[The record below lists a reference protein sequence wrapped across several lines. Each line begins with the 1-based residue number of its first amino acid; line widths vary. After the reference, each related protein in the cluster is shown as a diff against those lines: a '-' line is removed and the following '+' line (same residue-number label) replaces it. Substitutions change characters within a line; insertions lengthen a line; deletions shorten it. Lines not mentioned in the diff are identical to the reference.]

1 MKMKTSKFSRIV
13 SLVIILA
20 FALTLMPANYAFAAN
35 DYTFTL
41 TSGQKSVKAGEKV
54 TLTVTLNGAMD
65 NLTSLQY
72 TVKFDTTA
80 FSASKAMDEEVGI
93 YPQCFDTE
101 WYDSLGS
108 RPGTNLGKGLGFI
121 GAPQIADGIE
131 DGEAKIIYSDLG
143 GRRIDEKSDLWGK
156 TETVAGKLVFTAKKD
171 VDEISSKYFTLLEG
185 KNYLVLN
192 VYEGEDPVPQTV
204 KAVQLPSSGEPVDP
218 DKEKVDAVIAKIA
231 ALPEVDALT
240 LDDETAVNE
249 AKTAFD
255 ALNAEN
261 QAKVTNSDK
270 LTKALA
276 KIAELKKAAEDDAKV
291 KAVIDAIN
299 ALPAVDALTL
309 ADEIAVNEAKTAFD
323 ALDADLQAKVTNSD
337 KLTKAIAKIEELKKP
352 PVSNEYTFTLTSGQK
367 SVKAG
372 EKVTL
377 TVTLN
382 GAMDNLTSLQYTV
395 KFDTTAFSASKAMD
409 EEVGI
414 YPQCFD
420 TEWYDSLGSRPGTNL
435 GKGLGFIGAPQIAD
449 GIEDGEA
456 KIIYSDLGGRRIDEK
471 SDLWGKTETVAG
483 KLVFTAKKDVDEISS
498 KYFTLLEGKNYLV
511 LNVYEGEDPVPQ
523 TVKAVQLPSSGEPVD
538 PDKEKVDAV
547 IAKIAALPEVDALTL
562 DDETAVNEAK
572 TAFDALNAEN
582 QAKVTNSDKLT
593 KALAKI
599 EELKA
604 AASDQ
609 EKVDAVIKMIN
620 DLPATDA
627 LTLADKEAVAS
638 ASAAYEALGEL
649 KGKVTNADKLTAA
662 INKIADLEKDK
673 DAADKVIALIDA
685 IDAEIT
691 LDSEKGITDAR
702 TAYDALTPAQKALIS
717 AEKLEV
723 LTNAEAELK
732 GIKADKAAADNVIK
746 MIDDICAS
754 EITVGSRAAID
765 AAKKA
770 YDELNGN
777 SQKFVGED
785 KYNELLEADKKCK
798 ELEDAA
804 DQDTKD
810 TAAAEAFTKAVNDL
824 EDATYENV
832 DTVEA
837 AVANLRSQYD
847 SLTDGAKAKIDEKV
861 LAKLTE
867 IEEKVKTIKNDIA
880 KANETKALIK
890 AIGTVTLDSADAIK
904 AARDSYDA
912 LENAEQK
919 ALVDNAPD
927 GENTATLEAAEKAY
941 AAIKE
946 DNDKADA
953 TIKLIDDIG
962 EVTIDS
968 GDKIKAARESFDS
981 LTDAQKEKVKKA
993 GKEEILV
1000 KAEADYKAIVDANKP
1015 VVSGNKKPAFTD
1027 MFDGGLYV
1035 VLVEN
1040 VPTGKKVTVDGIEGY
1055 EYKDADG
1062 KIKYVVASNREMN
1075 TDNITVEDA
1084 TDAKPF
1090 ILGAFTNP
1098 TGALNAADAYIIN
1111 KLSALIKDDTTNPLF
1126 ADPYTMLRA
1135 DVNGD
1140 GIINAADALLVAR
1153 HAAGDATAPA
1163 LKFVEIATIDAE

>member
-1 MKMKTSKFSRIV
+1 MSVRTSKFARIV
-13 SLVIILA
+13 SLIIVLA
-20 FALTLMPANYAFAAN
+20 FAMTLLPSNLAFA
-35 DYTFTL
+35 DSEYTFTL
-41 TSGQKSVKAGEKV
+41 TSDKTSVKTGENV
-54 TLTVTLNGAMD
+54 TLTVTIDGLMNNVSAV
-65 NLTSLQY
+65 QY
-72 TVKFDTTA
+72 AVKYDTDLFSITDDFDEDYTH
-80 FSASKAMDEEVGI
+80 
-93 YPQCFDTE
+93 PLCFDFD
-101 WYDSLGS
+101 WYKVIKENA
-108 RPGTNLGKGLGFI
+108 GTPIGKGLGCLSLPKT
-121 GAPQIADGIE
+121 GVN
-131 DGEAKIIYSDLG
+131 G
-143 GRRIDEKSDLWGK
+143 GVFKVMYVHDKGLAVSSKSDIWDK
-156 TETVAGKLVFTAKKD
+156 NTTVAGKIVFTATKD
-171 VDEISSKYFTLLEG
+171 VDNISDKTFKLLDGIGE
-185 KNYLVLN
+185 LVLEVSN
-192 VYEGEDPVPQTV
+192 STQGVPQTV
-204 KAVQLPSSGEPVDP
+204 KAVQLTSGSEPVDP

-240 LDDETAVNE
+240 LDNETAVNE

-255 ALNAEN
+255 ALSAEN
-261 QAKVTNSDK
+261 
-270 LTKALA
+270 
-276 KIAELKKAAEDDAKV
+276 
-291 KAVIDAIN
+291 
-299 ALPAVDALTL
+299 
-309 ADEIAVNEAKTAFD
+309 
-323 ALDADLQAKVTNSD
+323 QAKVTNSD
-337 KLTKAIAKIEELKKP
+337 KLTKAIAKIEELKNP
-352 PVSNEYTFTLTSGQK
+352 PVSEGYTFTLTSDK
-367 SVKAG
+367 TSVKTG
-372 EKVTL
+372 ENVTL
-377 TVTLN
+377 TVTIDGLMN
-382 GAMDNLTSLQYTV
+382 NVSAVQYAV
-395 KFDTTAFSASKAMD
+395 KYDTDLFSITDDFDEDYTH
-409 EEVGI
+409 
-414 YPQCFD
+414 PLCFD
-420 TEWYDSLGSRPGTNL
+420 FDWYKVIKENAGTPI
-435 GKGLGFIGAPQIAD
+435 GKGLGCLSLPKTGVN
-449 GIEDGEA
+449 
-456 KIIYSDLGGRRIDEK
+456 GGVFKVMYVHDKGLAVSSK
-471 SDLWGKTETVAG
+471 SDIWDKNTTVAG
-483 KLVFTAKKDVDEISS
+483 KIVFTATKDVDNISD
-498 KYFTLLEGKNYLV
+498 KTFKLLDGIGELV
-511 LNVYEGEDPVPQ
+511 LEVSNSTQGVPQ
-523 TVKAVQLPSSGEPVD
+523 TVKAVQLTSGSEPVD

-562 DDETAVNEAK
+562 DNETAVNEAK
-572 TAFDALNAEN
+572 TAFDALSAEN

-620 DLPATDA
+620 ELTATDA
-627 LTLADKEAVAS
+627 LTLADKEAVAT
-638 ASAAYEALGEL
+638 ANAAYEALGEL

-691 LDSEKGITDAR
+691 LDSEEGITNAR

-770 YDELNGN
+770 YDELNDNGR
-777 SQKFVGED
+777 KFVGED

-810 TAAAEAFTKAVNDL
+810 AAAAEAFTKAVNDL

-837 AVANLRSQYD
+837 AAANLRSQYD

-890 AIGTVTLDSADAIK
+890 AIGTVTLDSADVIK

-993 GKEEILV
+993 GKEDILV

-1075 TDNITVEDA
+1075 KDNITVEDA

-1111 KLSALIKDDTTNPLF
+1111 KLSALNKDDTTNPLF

>member
-204 KAVQLPSSGEPVDP
+204 KAVQLPSSGEPTDP

-231 ALPEVDALT
+231 ALPEADALT

-255 ALNAEN
+255 ALSAEN

-276 KIAELKKAAEDDAKV
+276 KI
-291 KAVIDAIN
+291 
-299 ALPAVDALTL
+299 
-309 ADEIAVNEAKTAFD
+309 
-323 ALDADLQAKVTNSD
+323 
-337 KLTKAIAKIEELKKP
+337 EELKKP
-352 PVSNEYTFTLTSGQK
+352 PVSKEYTFTLTSGQK

-523 TVKAVQLPSSGEPVD
+523 TVKAVQLPSGSEPVD
-538 PDKEKVDAV
+538 PDPDKEAVEAV

-572 TAFDALNAEN
+572 TAFDALSAEN

-627 LTLADKEAVAS
+627 LTLADKEAVAT
-638 ASAAYEALGEL
+638 ANAAYEALGEL

-770 YDELNGN
+770 YDELNDNGR
-777 SQKFVGED
+777 KFVGED

-810 TAAAEAFTKAVNDL
+810 AAAAEAFTKAVNDL

-904 AARDSYDA
+904 VARDSYDA

-993 GKEEILV
+993 GKEDILV

-1075 TDNITVEDA
+1075 KDNITVEDA

>member
-1 MKMKTSKFSRIV
+1 MKSFGNSHIARITSM
-13 SLVIILA
+13 LVMLMFVFTLLPA
-20 FALTLMPANYAFAAN
+20 NFALAADSYTMTVTDDTTAGTANKDDVVTLNIQLDGTMRGLKMVQYAIVYDPTEFNAEIGNPKNPSFFETEWWNYVKGGETGIGYIAKPDAGIVTLESDPTHKRIRVLINGSGSIDEWSDIKDAVTAVVGKIKFTALK
-35 DYTFTL
+35 DVKDVSKSFTL
-41 TSGQKSVKAGEKV
+41 TEEAVQKLVGGAGV
-54 TLTVTLNGAMD
+54 PQDLTVKQL
-65 NLTSLQY
+65 
-72 TVKFDTTA
+72 V
-80 FSASKAMDEEVGI
+80 SKAT
-93 YPQCFDTE
+93 P
-101 WYDSLGS
+101 
-108 RPGTNLGKGLGFI
+108 
-121 GAPQIADGIE
+121 
-131 DGEAKIIYSDLG
+131 
-143 GRRIDEKSDLWGK
+143 
-156 TETVAGKLVFTAKKD
+156 
-171 VDEISSKYFTLLEG
+171 
-185 KNYLVLN
+185 
-192 VYEGEDPVPQTV
+192 
-204 KAVQLPSSGEPVDP
+204 EPIDP

-231 ALPEVDALT
+231 ALPEADALT

-255 ALNAEN
+255 ALSAEN

-270 LTKALA
+270 LTKA
-276 KIAELKKAAEDDAKV
+276 V
-291 KAVIDAIN
+291 
-299 ALPAVDALTL
+299 
-309 ADEIAVNEAKTAFD
+309 
-323 ALDADLQAKVTNSD
+323 
-337 KLTKAIAKIEELKKP
+337 AKIEELKKP
-352 PVSNEYTFTLTSGQK
+352 PVGEGYTMVVTDDTTAGTANKDDVVTLNIQLDGTMRGLKMVQYAIVYDPTEFNAEIGNPKNPSFFETEWWNYVKGGETGIGYIAKPDAGIVTLESDPTHKRIRVLINGSGSIDEWSDIKDAVTAVVGKIKFTALKDVKDVSKSFTLTEEAVQK
-367 SVKAG
+367 LVGGAG
-372 EKVTL
+372 VPQDL
-377 TVTLN
+377 TVKQL
-382 GAMDNLTSLQYTV
+382 V
-395 KFDTTAFSASKAMD
+395 SKAT
-409 EEVGI
+409 
-414 YPQCFD
+414 P
-420 TEWYDSLGSRPGTNL
+420 
-435 GKGLGFIGAPQIAD
+435 
-449 GIEDGEA
+449 
-456 KIIYSDLGGRRIDEK
+456 
-471 SDLWGKTETVAG
+471 
-483 KLVFTAKKDVDEISS
+483 
-498 KYFTLLEGKNYLV
+498 
-511 LNVYEGEDPVPQ
+511 
-523 TVKAVQLPSSGEPVD
+523 EPID

-547 IAKIAALPEVDALTL
+547 IAKIAALPEADALTL

-572 TAFDALNAEN
+572 TAFDALSAEN

-627 LTLADKEAVAS
+627 LTLADKEAVAT
-638 ASAAYEALGEL
+638 ANAAYEALGEL

-770 YDELNGN
+770 YDELNDNG
-777 SQKFVGED
+777 QKFVGED

-810 TAAAEAFTKAVNDL
+810 TAAAEAFTRAVNDL

-837 AVANLRSQYD
+837 AAANLRSQYD

-981 LTDAQKEKVKKA
+981 LTDAQKEIVKKA
-993 GKEEILV
+993 GKEDILV

-1035 VLVEN
+1035 VVVEN

-1062 KIKYVVASNREMN
+1062 KINYVVASNREMN
-1075 TDNITVEDA
+1075 KDNITVEDA

-1126 ADPYTMLRA
+1126 ADPYTSLRA

-1140 GIINAADALLVAR
+1140 GIVNAADALLIAR

-1163 LKFVEIATIDAE
+1163 LKFVGIATIDAE

>member
-1 MKMKTSKFSRIV
+1 MAAKTSKFARIV
-13 SLVIILA
+13 SLIMVLA
-20 FALTLMPANYAFAAN
+20 FAMTLLPSNFALA
-35 DYTFTL
+35 DDVYTFTL
-41 TSGQKSVKAGEKV
+41 TSDKTSVKTGENVTLKV
-54 TLTVTLNGAMD
+54 TIDGAMKE
-65 NLTSLQY
+65 LSTLQY
-72 TVKFDTTA
+72 FIKYDTDA
-80 FSASKAMDEEVGI
+80 FSVNMTVDKETEKAE
-93 YPQCFDTE
+93 CLTTE
-101 WYDSLGS
+101 WFESLGVPGS
-108 RPGTNLGKGLGFI
+108 RYGKGLGWI
-121 GAPQIADGIE
+121 SSPLISNIN
-131 DGEAKIIYSDLG
+131 
-143 GRRIDEKSDLWGK
+143 GRFKMIFFSAEGRTISEKSDLYNAN
-156 TETVAGKLVFTAKKD
+156 TANAGEIIFTAKKD
-171 VDEISSKYFTLLEG
+171 VNDLSKTFTLLEG
-185 KNYLVLN
+185 SDLVL
-192 VYEGEDPVPQTV
+192 EISDGEKGIAQKV
-204 KAVQLPSSGEPVDP
+204 KAVQLPSSGEPTDP

-231 ALPEVDALT
+231 ALPEADALT

-249 AKTAFD
+249 AKAAFD
-255 ALNAEN
+255 ALSAEN

-276 KIAELKKAAEDDAKV
+276 KI
-291 KAVIDAIN
+291 
-299 ALPAVDALTL
+299 
-309 ADEIAVNEAKTAFD
+309 
-323 ALDADLQAKVTNSD
+323 
-337 KLTKAIAKIEELKKP
+337 EELKNP
-352 PVSNEYTFTLTSGQK
+352 PASDEYVFTLTSDK
-367 SVKAG
+367 TSVKTG
-372 EKVTL
+372 ENVTLKVTID
-377 TVTLN
+377 
-382 GAMDNLTSLQYTV
+382 GAMKELSTLQY
-395 KFDTTAFSASKAMD
+395 FIRYDTDAFSIDMTVDKETEKAA
-409 EEVGI
+409 
-414 YPQCFD
+414 CLT
-420 TEWYDSLGSRPGTNL
+420 TEWFESLGVPGSRY
-435 GKGLGFIGAPQIAD
+435 GKGLGWISSPLISN
-449 GIEDGEA
+449 IN
-456 KIIYSDLGGRRIDEK
+456 GRFKMIFFSAEGRTISEK
-471 SDLWGKTETVAG
+471 SDLYNANTANAG
-483 KLVFTAKKDVDEISS
+483 EIIFTAKKDVSDLS
-498 KYFTLLEGKNYLV
+498 KTFTLLEGSDLV
-511 LNVYEGEDPVPQ
+511 LEISDGEKGIAQ
-523 TVKAVQLPSSGEPVD
+523 KVKAVQLPSSGEPDPD
-538 PDKEKVDAV
+538 PDKEAVEAV
-547 IAKIAALPEVDALTL
+547 IAKIAALPEADALTL

-572 TAFDALNAEN
+572 AAFDALNAEN

-691 LDSEKGITDAR
+691 LDSEEGITNAR

-723 LTNAEAELK
+723 LTNAEAVLK

-777 SQKFVGED
+777 GQKFVGED

-993 GKEEILV
+993 GKEDILV

>member
-204 KAVQLPSSGEPVDP
+204 KAVQLPSGSEPVDP
-218 DKEKVDAVIAKIA
+218 DPDKEAVEAVIAKIA

-255 ALNAEN
+255 ALSAEN

-276 KIAELKKAAEDDAKV
+276 KI
-291 KAVIDAIN
+291 
-299 ALPAVDALTL
+299 
-309 ADEIAVNEAKTAFD
+309 
-323 ALDADLQAKVTNSD
+323 
-337 KLTKAIAKIEELKKP
+337 EELKKP
-352 PVSNEYTFTLTSGQK
+352 PVSKEYTFTLTSGQK

-523 TVKAVQLPSSGEPVD
+523 TVKAVQLPSGSEPVD
-538 PDKEKVDAV
+538 PDPDKEAVEAV

-572 TAFDALNAEN
+572 TAFDALSAEN

-627 LTLADKEAVAS
+627 LTLADKEAVAT
-638 ASAAYEALGEL
+638 ANAAYEALGEL

-770 YDELNGN
+770 YDELNDNGR
-777 SQKFVGED
+777 KFVGED

-810 TAAAEAFTKAVNDL
+810 AAAAEAFTKAVNDL

-904 AARDSYDA
+904 VARDSYDA

-993 GKEEILV
+993 GKEDILV

-1075 TDNITVEDA
+1075 KDNITVEDA

>member
-1 MKMKTSKFSRIV
+1 
-13 SLVIILA
+13 
-20 FALTLMPANYAFAAN
+20 
-35 DYTFTL
+35 
-41 TSGQKSVKAGEKV
+41 
-54 TLTVTLNGAMD
+54 MD

-204 KAVQLPSSGEPVDP
+204 KAVQLPSGSEPVDP
-218 DKEKVDAVIAKIA
+218 DPDKEAVEAVIAKIA

-255 ALNAEN
+255 AL
-261 QAKVTNSDK
+261 S
-270 LTKALA
+270 
-276 KIAELKKAAEDDAKV
+276 
-291 KAVIDAIN
+291 
-299 ALPAVDALTL
+299 
-309 ADEIAVNEAKTAFD
+309 
-323 ALDADLQAKVTNSD
+323 
-337 KLTKAIAKIEELKKP
+337 
-352 PVSNEYTFTLTSGQK
+352 
-367 SVKAG
+367 
-372 EKVTL
+372 
-377 TVTLN
+377 
-382 GAMDNLTSLQYTV
+382 
-395 KFDTTAFSASKAMD
+395 
-409 EEVGI
+409 
-414 YPQCFD
+414 
-420 TEWYDSLGSRPGTNL
+420 
-435 GKGLGFIGAPQIAD
+435 
-449 GIEDGEA
+449 
-456 KIIYSDLGGRRIDEK
+456 
-471 SDLWGKTETVAG
+471 
-483 KLVFTAKKDVDEISS
+483 
-498 KYFTLLEGKNYLV
+498 
-511 LNVYEGEDPVPQ
+511 
-523 TVKAVQLPSSGEPVD
+523 
-538 PDKEKVDAV
+538 
-547 IAKIAALPEVDALTL
+547 
-562 DDETAVNEAK
+562 
-572 TAFDALNAEN
+572 AEN

-627 LTLADKEAVAS
+627 LTLADKEAVAT
-638 ASAAYEALGEL
+638 ANAAYEALGEL

-770 YDELNGN
+770 YDELNDNGR
-777 SQKFVGED
+777 KFVGED

-810 TAAAEAFTKAVNDL
+810 AAAAEAFTKAVNDL

-904 AARDSYDA
+904 VARDSYDA

-993 GKEEILV
+993 GKEDILV

-1075 TDNITVEDA
+1075 KDNITVEDA

>member
-1 MKMKTSKFSRIV
+1 M
-13 SLVIILA
+13 
-20 FALTLMPANYAFAAN
+20 
-35 DYTFTL
+35 
-41 TSGQKSVKAGEKV
+41 
-54 TLTVTLNGAMD
+54 
-65 NLTSLQY
+65 
-72 TVKFDTTA
+72 
-80 FSASKAMDEEVGI
+80 SKA
-93 YPQCFDTE
+93 T
-101 WYDSLGS
+101 S
-108 RPGTNLGKGLGFI
+108 
-121 GAPQIADGIE
+121 
-131 DGEAKIIYSDLG
+131 
-143 GRRIDEKSDLWGK
+143 
-156 TETVAGKLVFTAKKD
+156 
-171 VDEISSKYFTLLEG
+171 
-185 KNYLVLN
+185 
-192 VYEGEDPVPQTV
+192 
-204 KAVQLPSSGEPVDP
+204 EPIDP

-240 LDDETAVNE
+240 LDDKADVE
-249 AKTAFD
+249 AAKAAYD

-276 KIAELKKAAEDDAKV
+276 KIEELKAAASEQEKID
-291 KAVIDAIN
+291 AVIAKIA
-299 ALPAVDALTL
+299 ALPETDALTL
-309 ADEIAVNEAKTAFD
+309 ADKEAVEAAKAAFD
-323 ALDADLQAKVTNSD
+323 ALSAENQAKVTNSD
-337 KLTKAIAKIEELKKP
+337 KLTKAIAKIKELET
-352 PVSNEYTFTLTSGQK
+352 PVSEGYTATLTDNTTNGK
-367 SVKAG
+367 VAAG
-372 EKVTL
+372 EKVILNVQLDGAMLDIDVLQYSIKYDSTEFSADKTTSGDNKLPACFDAQWWETVSAGKDIGYIGKPKAGIKPAATGDAINKLLSVSIQNTDGIKIDSSSNISDATTTSIGKIIFTAVKDIDDVSKCFTL
-377 TVTLN
+377 TN
-382 GAMDNLTSLQYTV
+382 QKMRKTV
-395 KFDTTAFSASKAMD
+395 
-409 EEVGI
+409 
-414 YPQCFD
+414 
-420 TEWYDSLGSRPGTNL
+420 
-435 GKGLGFIGAPQIAD
+435 
-449 GIEDGEA
+449 
-456 KIIYSDLGGRRIDEK
+456 
-471 SDLWGKTETVAG
+471 
-483 KLVFTAKKDVDEISS
+483 DVDGTPKKE
-498 KYFTLLEGKNYLV
+498 TPEL
-511 LNVYEGEDPVPQ
+511 
-523 TVKAVQLPSSGEPVD
+523 KAVQLVSKATPEPTD

-547 IAKIAALPEVDALTL
+547 IAKIAALPEADALTL
-562 DDETAVNEAK
+562 DNETAVNEAK
-572 TAFDALNAEN
+572 TAFDALSAEN

-627 LTLADKEAVAS
+627 LTLADKEAVAT
-638 ASAAYEALGEL
+638 ANAAYEALGEL

-770 YDELNGN
+770 YDELNDNGR
-777 SQKFVGED
+777 KFVGED

-981 LTDAQKEKVKKA
+981 LTDAQKERVKKA

-1075 TDNITVEDA
+1075 KDNITVEDA

>member
-1 MKMKTSKFSRIV
+1 MAAKTSKFARIV
-13 SLVIILA
+13 SLIMVLA
-20 FALTLMPANYAFAAN
+20 FAMTLLPSNFALA
-35 DYTFTL
+35 DDVYTFTL
-41 TSGQKSVKAGEKV
+41 TSDKTSVKTGENVTLKV
-54 TLTVTLNGAMD
+54 TIDGAMKE
-65 NLTSLQY
+65 LSTLQY
-72 TVKFDTTA
+72 FIKYDTDA
-80 FSASKAMDEEVGI
+80 FSVNMTVDKETEKAE
-93 YPQCFDTE
+93 CLTTE
-101 WYDSLGS
+101 WFESLGVPGS
-108 RPGTNLGKGLGFI
+108 RYGKGLGWI
-121 GAPQIADGIE
+121 SSPLISNIN
-131 DGEAKIIYSDLG
+131 
-143 GRRIDEKSDLWGK
+143 GRFKMIFFSAEGRTISEKSDLYNAN
-156 TETVAGKLVFTAKKD
+156 TANAGEIIFTAKKD
-171 VDEISSKYFTLLEG
+171 VSDLSKTFTLLEG
-185 KNYLVLN
+185 SDLVL
-192 VYEGEDPVPQTV
+192 EISDGEKGIAQKV
-204 KAVQLPSSGEPVDP
+204 KAVQLPSSGEPDPDP
-218 DKEKVDAVIAKIA
+218 DKEAVEAVIAKIA
-231 ALPEVDALT
+231 ALPEADALT
-240 LDDETAVNE
+240 LANETAVNE

-270 LTKALA
+270 LTRALA
-276 KIAELKKAAEDDAKV
+276 KIEELKAAAEDEAKV
-291 KAVIDAIN
+291 KAVVDAIN
-299 ALPAVDALTL
+299 ALPA
-309 ADEIAVNEAKTAFD
+309 
-323 ALDADLQAKVTNSD
+323 
-337 KLTKAIAKIEELKKP
+337 
-352 PVSNEYTFTLTSGQK
+352 
-367 SVKAG
+367 
-372 EKVTL
+372 
-377 TVTLN
+377 
-382 GAMDNLTSLQYTV
+382 
-395 KFDTTAFSASKAMD
+395 
-409 EEVGI
+409 
-414 YPQCFD
+414 
-420 TEWYDSLGSRPGTNL
+420 
-435 GKGLGFIGAPQIAD
+435 
-449 GIEDGEA
+449 
-456 KIIYSDLGGRRIDEK
+456 
-471 SDLWGKTETVAG
+471 
-483 KLVFTAKKDVDEISS
+483 
-498 KYFTLLEGKNYLV
+498 
-511 LNVYEGEDPVPQ
+511 
-523 TVKAVQLPSSGEPVD
+523 
-538 PDKEKVDAV
+538 
-547 IAKIAALPEVDALTL
+547 VDALTL

-572 TAFDALNAEN
+572 AAFDALSAENQAKVTNSDKLTKALAKIEELKNPPASDEYVFTLTSDKTSVKTGENVTLKVTIDGAMKELSTLQYFIRYDTDAFSIDMTVDKETEKAACLTTEWFESLGVPGSRYGKGLGWISSPLISNINGRFKMIFFSAEGRTISEKSDLYNANTANAGEIIFTAKKDVSDLSKTFTLLEGSDLVLEISDGEKGIAQKVKAVQLPSSGEPDPDPDKEAVEAVIAKIAALPEADALTLDDETAVNEAKAAFDALNAEN

-691 LDSEKGITDAR
+691 LDSEEGITNAR

-723 LTNAEAELK
+723 LTNAEAVLK

-777 SQKFVGED
+777 GQKFVGED

-993 GKEEILV
+993 GKEDILV

-1062 KIKYVVASNREMN
+1062 KI
-1075 TDNITVEDA
+1075 
-1084 TDAKPF
+1084 
-1090 ILGAFTNP
+1090 
-1098 TGALNAADAYIIN
+1098 
-1111 KLSALIKDDTTNPLF
+1111 
-1126 ADPYTMLRA
+1126 
-1135 DVNGD
+1135 
-1140 GIINAADALLVAR
+1140 
-1153 HAAGDATAPA
+1153 
-1163 LKFVEIATIDAE
+1163 